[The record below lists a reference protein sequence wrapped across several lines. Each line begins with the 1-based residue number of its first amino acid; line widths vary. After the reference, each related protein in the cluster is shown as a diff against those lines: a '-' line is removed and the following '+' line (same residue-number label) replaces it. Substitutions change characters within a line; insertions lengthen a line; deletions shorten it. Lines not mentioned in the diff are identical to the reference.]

1 MEKKKWY
8 PSVHSD
14 LFAVIQISV
23 VIFIISA
30 ILVFCVLYF
39 PVQYFVTDDSTRE
52 MTVAVAGFFAFG
64 AALTATGYGIGVVLY
79 KISFD
84 EKGIIVQHSIFGKT
98 SLHEISYQDIQFI
111 QLYTRQST
119 VRHNPKV
126 VIVVNENSKYEVM
139 LKSDS
144 EGDALMKFI
153 PETLIKKVM

>member
-1 MEKKKWY
+1 MKQKKWY

-14 LFAVIQISV
+14 TFAVIQIAA
-23 VIFIISA
+23 VIFIITA

-39 PVQYFVTDDSTRE
+39 PVQYFVKDDKVLTSIAAL
-52 MTVAVAGFFAFG
+52 VGFLTFG
-64 AALTATGYGIGVVLY
+64 VSLTATGYAIGVVLY

-84 EKGIIVQHSIFGKT
+84 EKGIVVKQKIFSKT
-98 SLHEISYQDIQFI
+98 SMHQIFYKDIQFI

-139 LKSDS
+139 LKNDS
-144 EGDALMKFI
+144 EGDELMKFI
-153 PETLIKKVM
+153 PASLIKKVM